1 MILAQTVSPAL
12 QQNKTPNTTV
22 IILNDKMSDKNL
34 SDANKA
40 LLEYGDAVSL
50 LTDGVHGSSVRV
62 VSYPKTEH
70 AALLKKWKTGYQQSI
85 KPNFNS

>member
-12 QQNKTPNTTV
+12 QQSKTPNTTV
-22 IILNDKMSDKNL
+22 IILNDKMSDKRL

-40 LLEYGDAVSL
+40 LLDHGDSVSL

-62 VSYPKTEH
+62 VAYPKTEH
-70 AALLKKWKTGYQQSI
+70 KALLKNG
-85 KPNFNS
+85 KPITNVDHT